1 MPLDPADK
9 KFLTDLEK
17 RVKKLEDRVKGDE
30 KHVDKKLKSKKKK
43 LPKAFGPEKA
53 VKHADYLKR
62 WADHDRLFNEAK
74 SHYDDGYFP
83 KGTHADL
90 IDARRVLRKEGM
102 KFRLRKDEEAL
113 GPDELKDVRRAER
126 EARME
131 EAQALRK
138 VIRDTRPA
146 DAPPGIGPS
155 AAEIRRTKFPEADAR
170 YGVRP
175 PVRASALGASVGSGL
190 RYGRRF

>member
-9 KFLTDLEK
+9 KFLLDLQE
-17 RVKKLEDRVKGDE
+17 RVKKLEDRVKSDE

-43 LPKAFGPEKA
+43 LPKAFSEAKA
-53 VKHADYLKR
+53 ARHVDFLKR
-62 WADHDRLFNEAK
+62 WADHERLFNEAK
-74 SHYDDGYFP
+74 NHYDGGYFA
-83 KGTHADL
+83 KGMHTDL
-90 IDARRVLRKEGM
+90 IDARRALRKEER
-102 KFRLRKDEEAL
+102 KFRLRKAEEDIDAIR
-113 GPDELKDVRRAER
+113 GER

-138 VIRDTRPA
+138 AIRDTRPA

-155 AAEIRRTKFPEADAR
+155 MTEIRRTKFPEADAR

-175 PVRASALGASVGSGL
+175 TTSALGASVGSGL